1 MHKLIILF
9 LGALAALTI
18 CSHGAA
24 DVNFSSGKFSSN
36 GHHMSTGSNGHAQV
50 GLDGQGS
57 LVRFGSNTVAD
68 VGNEREV
75 TLSKGLLLVSSGE
88 GFLRRSGV
96 VIQTPEGQIT
106 VRGTVLVAVLPDGAV
121 KLTCLEGSVKG
132 DLGGHGFALHAGEMI
147 IQRVNGMRDV
157 VQVNLHTLTHT
168 CALLDRGGFKPLHF
182 AGSIDQAVTHQ
193 DKVLADTQHASGHG
207 QGESGGF
214 LARFFSFSSQGG
226 NNSSNQAGGNVGGA
240 TLTLSQTGGSSNSL
254 TITGAGGALT
264 MSAAGG
270 SQTYSGTVLN
280 ASSNALSMNTG
291 TATQQLLVTGSG
303 GTFVQTNNANTLDH
317 PNLPP
322 GVLLVQGNV
331 GGQSNTTGS
340 GSLTISG
347 GTISGSSITLNNN
360 FGTTIPLTNG
370 AGNVIT
376 VNNAGGLNFNPTTI
390 INNGGDLT
398 FTYNGQVYHGQDAL
412 NLINSLQHNTGTQGT
427 TPP

>member
-36 GHHMSTGSNGHAQV
+36 GHHMTTGTNGHAQV

-57 LVRFGSNTVAD
+57 LIRFGSNTVAD

-132 DLGGHGFALHAGEMI
+132 DLGGQGFALHAGEMI
-147 IQRVNGMRDV
+147 IQRVNGIRDV

-168 CALLDRGGFKPLHF
+168 CALLDGGGFKPLHF

-214 LARFFSFSSQGG
+214 LARFFSFSSQSG
-226 NNSSNQAGGNVGGA
+226 NNSSNQAGVNMGGT

-254 TITGAGGALT
+254 SIIGAGGALT
-264 MSAAGG
+264 TSGAGSATTNLVASVQFYGG
-270 SQTYSGTVLN
+270 TNSLQVSTVP
-280 ASSNALSMNTG
+280 A
-291 TATQQLLVTGSG
+291 
-303 GTFVQTNNANTLDH
+303 GTFVQTQNNNLIVQNHPVDLQTGATL
-317 PNLPP
+317 
-322 GVLLVQGNV
+322 V
-331 GGQSNTTGS
+331 
-340 GSLTISG
+340 
-347 GTISGSSITLNNN
+347 SGSSLTLNNSSN
-360 FGTTIPLTNG
+360 TPSGAGGNNGLIITGVGFGGNNNQVSNVTSNPGVGTGILNITTIGTTIP
-370 AGNVIT
+370 NVPSNS
-376 VNNAGGLNFNPTTI
+376 VQGVFQGGTWI
-390 INNGGDLT
+390 MD
-398 FTYNGQVYHGQDAL
+398 
-412 NLINSLQHNTGTQGT
+412 NSQQHNSVTTQGT